1 LKVSD
6 PSKFKILERAFDN
19 EYSSIIFTHNE
30 PTIDNL
36 SEQDKEL
43 LIQTTIRYYGYHSVF
58 IISHQNLQDFLF
70 EKTGRLDTEIESE
83 GLFIIR
89 KDNPILLEFLGGS
102 SDIHN
107 FWRYFEE
114 HRFNNLKEF
123 KEIPTDEKLHLL
135 VLDENCSESEIDN
148 INLWNS
154 FKESNIFGDSFSIS
168 SKTNQKK
175 FAFYS
180 DLWNIKQDCGLIFVR
195 RLNSVTFD
203 KYLVKSSFV
212 GKFTLDDFTRKLLK
226 NSVERYIVSQSYA
239 DVQGEE
245 DYRLV
250 GENIDSTIEQM
261 QGNILILFYSLSQI
275 DLDRKF
281 KKLNEEKQTNCNK
294 EASECSSDKELLSLL
309 TKTNTHL
316 FSINLSMND
325 LPSFMIEKVP
335 TLLLFKENKDH
346 PEEFEFKNFKEL
358 QEKLKEHLKDEERI
372 DRDL

>member
-1 LKVSD
+1 M
-6 PSKFKILERAFDN
+6 LERAFDN

-30 PTIDNL
+30 STIDNL
-36 SEQDKEL
+36 SETDKEL
-43 LIQTTIRYYGYHSVF
+43 LIQSTIRYYGYHSVF
-58 IISHQNLQDFLF
+58 IISHQDLQDFLF
-70 EKTGRLDTEIESE
+70 NKTGRLDTEIESE

-89 KDNPILLEFLGGS
+89 KENPILLEFLGGS

-123 KEIPTDEKLHLL
+123 KEIPRDEKLHLL
-135 VLDENCSESEIDN
+135 VLDDNCSESEIDN

-154 FKESNIFGDSFSIS
+154 FKEADIFGDSFSIS
-168 SKTNQKK
+168 KK
-175 FAFYS
+175 SNKNKFEFYS
-180 DLWNIKQDCGLIFVR
+180 DLWNIKKDCGLIFVR

-203 KYLVKSSFV
+203 KYMVESSFV

-226 NSVERYIVSQSYA
+226 NSIERYIVSQSYA

-261 QGNILILFYSLSQI
+261 QGNLLILFYSLSNMEI
-275 DLDRKF
+275 DQQF
-281 KKLNEEKQTNCNK
+281 KNLKEERNK
-294 EASECSSDKELLSLL
+294 DCTQESSDCSSDTELLNLL
-309 TKTNTHL
+309 SQMNTHL

-325 LPSFMIEKVP
+325 LPSFMIEETP
-335 TLLLFKENKDH
+335 TLLLFKENEDH
-346 PEEFEFKNFKEL
+346 PEEFQFKNFTEL
-358 QEKLKEHLKDEERI
+358 QEKLKNYLKNKNTI
-372 DRDL
+372 DTDL